1 MEADKVSLRQQKKI
15 QARERIVEEADRLF
29 RSQGIAGT
37 TTRQIAERAG
47 ISYLTLYNYFPS
59 KALIVHAIIAAEV
72 GLWGAAVDSVI
83 KKYDGHLQQTLADIT
98 QLGFDQFND
107 ENMELWRQV
116 SVALFSQSLDETQ
129 LISLNQVAHE
139 RYHALLLMAQGM
151 GHLDADVDLHL
162 LAHTLYCLT
171 EYAFLLFFLDH
182 NQDKIT
188 AAATLREQI
197 NLVIGPYQR

>member
-1 MEADKVSLRQQKKI
+1 MSLRQQKKN
-15 QARERIVEEADRLF
+15 QAREKIVAQADQLF
-29 RSQGIAGT
+29 RNQGIAAT
-37 TTRQIAERAG
+37 TTRQIAEAAD
-47 ISYLTLYNYFPS
+47 ISYQTLYNYFPS
-59 KALIVHAIIAAEV
+59 KAHIVHAIIAAEV
-72 GLWGAAVDSVI
+72 GLWGTAVDGVI
-83 KKYDGHLQQTLADIT
+83 KRYDGNLQQTLADIT

-129 LISLNQVAHE
+129 LTSLNQVAHE

-151 GHLDADVDLHL
+151 GHLDTQVDLHL

-182 NQDKIT
+182 NQDK
-188 AAATLREQI
+188 AAAMSTLREQI